1 MISMDSDSFLLC
13 DTLNAT
19 CKLKYEM
26 NGIILS
32 ALKSVPK
39 KSTNCVTFRLPSEK
53 LSRLRKVAET
63 KDITPNTLVNQII
76 QAHLDWHS
84 LAAYAKLYYLPK
96 SFLVRLINKLTEDEL
111 NELARDTAK
120 NDLVDI
126 SLFLCGG
133 FTIAS
138 VSNITETW
146 LRIAQMPYRYETNGD
161 SRKIIIEHDMGLKYS
176 YLIKEISRYL
186 LEVAFEVKSSCDITQ
201 NTVILYLEQQLNE
214 ENKSISH

>member
-1 MISMDSDSFLLC
+1 
-13 DTLNAT
+13 LNVV
-19 CKLKYEM
+19 
-26 NGIILS
+26 IIS
-32 ALKSVPK
+32 ALKSVTLPK

-53 LSRLRKVAET
+53 LSHLRKVAEA

-84 LAAYAKLYYLPK
+84 MAAHAKLYYLPE
-96 SFLVRLINKLTEDEL
+96 SFLIRLINKLTEQEL

-138 VSNITETW
+138 VSNIVETW
-146 LRIAQMPYRYETNGD
+146 LRIAQMPYRSEID
-161 SRKIIIEHDMGLKYS
+161 EDRCKIIIEHDMGIKYS

-186 LEVAFEVKSSCDITQ
+186 LEVAFEAKSSCDVTE
-201 NTVILYLEQQLNE
+201 NAVIIKLEQ
-214 ENKSISH
+214 

>member
-1 MISMDSDSFLLC
+1 MSF
-13 DTLNAT
+13 NAT
-19 CKLKYEM
+19 RILKYEV
-26 NGIILS
+26 NVVILS
-32 ALKSVPK
+32 ALKSVTLPK

-53 LSRLRKVAET
+53 LSRLRKVAEA
-63 KDITPNTLVNQII
+63 KAITPNTLVNQII

-84 LAAYAKLYYLPK
+84 MAAHAKLYYLPK
-96 SFLVRLINKLTEDEL
+96 SFLIRLINKLTEQEL

-138 VSNITETW
+138 VSNIVETW
-146 LRIAQMPYRYETNGD
+146 LRIAQMPYRCEID
-161 SRKIIIEHDMGLKYS
+161 EDRCKIIIEHDMGLKYS

-186 LEVAFEVKSSCDITQ
+186 LEVAFEAKSSCDITE
-201 NTVILYLEQQLNE
+201 NAVIIKLEQ
-214 ENKSISH
+214 